1 MRTHAACAGFA
12 AERQP
17 NGRVAVSLTRCTL
30 MRSFRSPWYSLLRA
44 MSVMCHSVHWALR
57 IMLWGG
63 GEGQGG
69 GANVTKQGTQRG
81 ANSGGFLLLTSLN
94 WLRVITCQV
103 QHTVSA

>member
-69 GANVTKQGTQRG
+69 GQTSQSRAH
-81 ANSGGFLLLTSLN
+81 SGEPIQAAS
-94 WLRVITCQV
+94 CC
-103 QHTVSA
+103 